1 MPLVLLHPDP
11 QGKTALELALEQLV
25 PKSFECM
32 IDMLEDFP
40 DFCLSKMMLKAF
52 PNMIGSGSTIINK
65 FLDSATYKPPLMV
78 HSLNVPW
85 PSNRTEMVFPSPT
98 SLITE
103 KSLEDEIMGDR
114 WMYLKIK

>member
-1 MPLVLLHPDP
+1 
-11 QGKTALELALEQLV
+11 LELALEQLV

-52 PNMIGSGSTIINK
+52 PNMINYGSTIICK

-85 PSNRTEMVFPSPT
+85 PSDRTEIVFSSPT

-103 KSLEDEIMGDR
+103 
-114 WMYLKIK
+114 